1 MGLSCGIVGVP
12 NAGKSTI
19 FNALTCANAQTAS
32 YPFTTIEP
40 NTGIVEVPD
49 ERLTKL
55 ARIIK
60 PERIIPATLKF
71 IDIAGLVKGAS
82 KGEGLGNRFLAHIRE
97 VDAIVHVVRCFERK
111 DVSHVFGDVDPKRD
125 IETVNLELLLAD
137 LETVEK
143 RLSKAEKAAKSGS
156 KEARLELEFF
166 GRLKEHLARGNPVR
180 TLLTKGE
187 EEERILGELNL
198 LTKKPVLYVA
208 NLEDVHEPLRPF
220 DKTQGS
226 GQAQSN
232 EGQLNEINLVEIVEG
247 VSREES
253 GEFIK
258 IYGKLEAELAELP
271 EDERGA
277 FLEDLGFK
285 ESGLDRLIKAAYRL
299 LGLITFYTTNGIELR
314 AWTVGKDTKAPKAAG
329 KIHTDFERGFIRAEV
344 ISFEDYVGAGSEA
357 SAREKGVLR
366 IEGKDYKIRDG
377 DVVYFKFNV

>member
-19 FNALTCANAQTAS
+19 FNALTSANAQTAS

-55 ARIIK
+55 AQIIK

-82 KGEGLGNRFLAHIRE
+82 RGEGLGNRFLAHIRE
-97 VDAIVHVVRCFERK
+97 VDAIVHVVRCFEGK
-111 DVSHVFGDVDPKRD
+111 DVSHVFGDIGPKRD
-125 IETVNLELLLAD
+125 IEAVNLELLLAD

-156 KEARLELEFF
+156 KEARLELEFL
-166 GRLKEHLARGNPVR
+166 GRLKEHLGRGNPVR

-208 NLEDVHEPLRPF
+208 NLE
-220 DKTQGS
+220 
-226 GQAQSN
+226 
-232 EGQLNEINLVEIVEG
+232 EGQLNNLGEIVEG
-247 VSREES
+247 VAREES

-277 FLEDLGFK
+277 FLEALELK

-344 ISFEDYVGAGSEA
+344 ISFEDYVGVGSEA
-357 SAREKGVLR
+357 SAREKGVFR
-366 IEGKDYKIRDG
+366 IEGKDYKIQDG
-377 DVVYFKFNV
+377 DVVYFKFKV